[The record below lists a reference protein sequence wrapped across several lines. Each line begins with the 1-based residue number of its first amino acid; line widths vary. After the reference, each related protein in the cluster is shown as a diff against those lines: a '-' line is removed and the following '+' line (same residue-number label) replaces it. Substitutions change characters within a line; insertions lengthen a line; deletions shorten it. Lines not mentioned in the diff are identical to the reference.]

1 MDFSLMTP
9 KHWLFLISILVFL
22 NVIVY
27 GCFLL
32 FWFGRLC
39 LGC

>member
-1 MDFSLMTP
+1 MDFSMFTP

-22 NVIVY
+22 NVVVF

-32 FWFGRLC
+32 FWTGRLC
-39 LGC
+39 MGC